1 MRLAPCLLVACSLAL
16 TPACTSSPAATP
28 PSTRTASGLP
38 FSITRLSET
47 FVATA
52 AEVIAVRGYTYARVT
67 LDDGSER
74 WIASLPKDISVGQRL
89 SVRTFGSS
97 SSFVSRQLH
106 RTFPT
111 LWFGMLSPSAD
122 PSLAPAP
129 TSSLTTN
136 STANSTEST

>member
-1 MRLAPCLLVACSLAL
+1 MRFVPCLLVAGAAALA
-16 TPACTSSPAATP
+16 PACTSSPATTP
-28 PSTRTASGLP
+28 AARASAGLP
-38 FSITRLSET
+38 FSIARLSET
-47 FVATA
+47 FEATA
-52 AEVIAVRGYTYARVT
+52 AEVIAVRGYTYARVR

-89 SVRTFGSS
+89 DVRTFGSS
-97 SSFVSRQLH
+97 SAFVSRQLN

-111 LWFGMLSPSAD
+111 LWFGILSPSAD
-122 PSLAPAP
+122 PSLAPSP